1 MYSIYSLALLCF
13 TTTTSMAFKP
23 GIIPMK
29 PVIKE
34 VGVTL
39 PFREKFDPLHLSDN
53 VSDSE
58 FARLRE
64 SELKHGRWAMI
75 SATTIPL
82 IESFTHRPAIHEFD
96 NLQPLQQLA
105 ILSLIMIAE
114 FQTIVRGYRNCF
126 KEGSPAAFKLKDD
139 YQPGDLGLG
148 MYQFMSK
155 YDFIEKANKELNN
168 GRLAMFGAIGMIVQE
183 LVTNKPLF

>member
-96 NLQPLQQLA
+96 NLQPLQQRRPARAEPPTPPMPSPDDIVTAPDGPLA
-105 ILSLIMIAE
+105 LPPEPTEA
-114 FQTIVRGYRNCF
+114 
-126 KEGSPAAFKLKDD
+126 SPLPAV
-139 YQPGDLGLG
+139 GL
-148 MYQFMSK
+148 F
-155 YDFIEKANKELNN
+155 A
-168 GRLAMFGAIGMIVQE
+168 LAM
-183 LVTNKPLF
+183 LTDPLASVLTPLTTAMLPPGPFE